1 MTFRQSNDKVRRYI
15 SLLLSCAALCLL
27 ATACFRDASE
37 GIDSQ
42 PVAREAASPTAVA
55 SATPEPTLTVE
66 ILEDIFTEEP
76 PDTFALTATALI
88 SRLTEAAG
96 AQATALPVESAD
108 VADSAVAVDA
118 EEDRTGVQ
126 ATPIPL
132 VRVTAAPGEDCIHE
146 IRAGETMFM
155 LSLAYG
161 STVDEIAAASEID
174 NPDRIAVGQRITIP
188 GCGTTGFA
196 PPPTSAPP
204 ASDPSAIEPP
214 AVSEEV
220 EISAA
225 EDEEGFS
232 ALVQQAQ
239 DAILSNAQAGAA
251 DEFSAQS
258 ANASPR
264 QSYTVQQN
272 DTLLGIALQ
281 FDTTI
286 EALASLNNIDDVNNV
301 QAGDELLLP

>member
-1 MTFRQSNDKVRRYI
+1 MTFRQSNDKVRKYI
-15 SLLLSCAALCLL
+15 PLLLICAALCLL

-55 SATPEPTLTVE
+55 SETPEPTLTVE
-66 ILEDIFTEEP
+66 IVEELFTEEP

-96 AQATALPVESAD
+96 PQATALPVDDAE
-108 VADSAVAVDA
+108 VADSTGVIEA
-118 EEDRTGVQ
+118 EADTTGVQ

-132 VRVTAAPGEDCIHE
+132 VRVTALPGEDCIHE

-196 PPPTSAPP
+196 PPPTSPP
-204 ASDPSAIEPP
+204 PPTSVPGASEPP

-239 DAILSNAQAGAA
+239 DAILSNAQAGDA

-258 ANASPR
+258 ANASPS
-264 QSYTVQQN
+264 SYTVQQN